1 MSSTGIDKL
10 ELGITE
16 DINLGSV
23 QGHFANAN
31 PPPPSMATTPPPANG
46 AVLGLF
52 SFGSTTIILSLY
64 NARATG
70 ITIPNV
76 VVGMALFVG
85 GAAQFTGG
93 IIEFCRR
100 STFTGSV
107 FCIYGTFWLSY
118 ASILLPGT
126 GIAAAFDGDAD
137 MLGDAI
143 GIYLVVWSI
152 ITVMFLIVALR
163 KNLALIAVLAILAL
177 TFLVLGIAEFTGN
190 SAVARAGGILGVIPG
205 FGAVYIG
212 LADLLAA
219 DPFPPF
225 LLPLGVIKH

>member
-1 MSSTGIDKL
+1 MSSNGIDKL

-16 DINLGSV
+16 DINLGSI

-31 PPPPSMATTPPPANG
+31 PPPPPITALPPPSNG

-64 NARATG
+64 NAHASG

-76 VVGMALFVG
+76 VVSMALFVG
-85 GAAQFTGG
+85 GVSQFTGG

-107 FCIYGTFWLSY
+107 FCIYGAFWLSY
-118 ASILLPGT
+118 GAILLPGT
-126 GIAAAFDGDAD
+126 GITAAYEGEAD
-137 MLGDAI
+137 MLGDAL

-152 ITVMFLIVALR
+152 VTVMFLIVALR
-163 KNLALIAVLAILAL
+163 KTVALIFVLAVLAL
-177 TFLVLGIAEFTGN
+177 TFLLLGIAEFTGN
-190 SAVARAGGILGVIPG
+190 AAVAKAGGIMGVIPG
-205 FGAVYIG
+205 FGAFYIG

-225 LLPLGVIKH
+225 LLPQGVIKH

>member
-16 DINLGSV
+16 NITLGSV

-31 PPPPSMATTPPPANG
+31 PPPPPIAALPPPSNG

-52 SFGSTTIILSLY
+52 SFGSTTIVLSLY
-64 NARATG
+64 NAQASG

-85 GAAQFTGG
+85 GVSQFTGG
-93 IIEFCRR
+93 VIEFCRR

-118 ASILLPGT
+118 AAVLLPGT
-126 GIAAAFDGDAD
+126 GIAAAYDGEAD
-137 MLGDAI
+137 MLGDAL

-163 KNLALIAVLAILAL
+163 KTVALIAVLAVLAL
-177 TFLVLGIAEFTGN
+177 TFLLLAVAEFTGN
-190 SAVARAGGILGVIPG
+190 SAVAKAGGIIGVIPG
-205 FGAVYIG
+205 FGALYIG

-225 LLPLGVIKH
+225 LLPQGVIKH

>member
-1 MSSTGIDKL
+1 MSSTDVDKL

-16 DINLGSV
+16 DITHLSI

-31 PPPPSMATTPPPANG
+31 HPSPPVAAPPPANG
-46 AVLGLF
+46 SVLGLF
-52 SFGSTTIILSLY
+52 SFGSTCIVLSLY
-64 NARATG
+64 NAQASG
-70 ITIPNV
+70 ITIPNA

-85 GAAQFTGG
+85 GVSQFTGG

-118 ASILLPGT
+118 AAVLLPGT
-126 GIAAAFDGDAD
+126 GIASAYNGEEN
-137 MLGDAI
+137 MLGDALD
-143 GIYLVVWSI
+143 IYLIVWAI

-163 KNLALIAVLAILAL
+163 KTVALITVLAAL
-177 TFLVLGIAEFTGN
+177 VVTFLLLAIAEFTGR
-190 SAVARAGGILGVIPG
+190 SAFAKAGGIVGVIPG
-205 FGAVYIG
+205 FGALYIG

-225 LLPLGVIKH
+225 LLPQGDFKH